1 MKLFKSGDEY
11 VDKKR
16 NQFCYEAGIITAALL
31 FLDVLIRGVI
41 LDREPSEYAVSG
53 GVFALYVCLILFRYL
68 MSGLEYPDIFTKQ
81 TYSKKRREIFARSMA
96 SGAIFLVLAAVFT
109 GIPREAEGWLDLV
122 VMCFLFVLFYF
133 LMNAASLYMS
143 FKKNKDLLDK

>member
-68 MSGLEYPDIFTKQ
+68 MSGLEYPTSSPNRPTQ
-81 TYSKKRREIFARSMA
+81 KKEEKS
-96 SGAIFLVLAAVFT
+96 SQ
-109 GIPREAEGWLDLV
+109 EAWLQV
-122 VMCFLFVLFYF
+122 PFFLF
-133 LMNAASLYMS
+133 
-143 FKKNKDLLDK
+143 

>member
-1 MKLFKSGDEY
+1 
-11 VDKKR
+11 
-16 NQFCYEAGIITAALL
+16 
-31 FLDVLIRGVI
+31 
-41 LDREPSEYAVSG
+41 
-53 GVFALYVCLILFRYL
+53 
-68 MSGLEYPDIFTKQ
+68 
-81 TYSKKRREIFARSMA
+81 MA